1 MEGGSLVQ
9 DHPLMYSKFEVSLG
23 YRRPC
28 LKNRPKKKKILLTA
42 HGLKSPWNQ
51 INCPNSMASAIC
63 GALPVAELRSPPQPQ
78 VIKSLS
84 LCGVRTVASGCPRGS
99 ERGLGFVSVSIQWKP
114 FRYTTSHLRGTGQHS
129 GYLPGRANADAPKRL
144 LLFKLKIFIGG
155 LQPPALLQAQ
165 PHEAGPAVPG
175 SATSVKHVN
184 PLCLWIQVLLS
195 VLFIF

>member
-1 MEGGSLVQ
+1 M
-9 DHPLMYSKFEVSLG
+9 
-23 YRRPC
+23 
-28 LKNRPKKKKILLTA
+28 TA

-155 LQPPALLQAQ
+155 LQPPARPSHMRQDLPCQGQQLLWSTWTHCAC
-165 PHEAGPAVPG
+165 EFKSFWVFYLSFRVAVSRDSP
-175 SATSVKHVN
+175 
-184 PLCLWIQVLLS
+184 I
-195 VLFIF
+195 